1 MESKNGERIH
11 HATRVGAPVMS
22 AQATTPE
29 GVSITAHGRGALLSL
44 GTLAQFGASVMQQGT
59 FVLGV
64 FFALAY
70 HLTLTQMG
78 ALLAAMTCGLMCSG
92 LANGPLVDLWG
103 PRRVLFWG
111 TIVITVAAAA
121 IAFSP
126 NLIATVALLFLAGL
140 SLGTVPISGTKA
152 ILVAWPRERRGMP
165 MGVRQM
171 GVPLG
176 ALATS
181 LALPTLASRVG
192 LRPIYLGFALI
203 VAVCGLLFCAV
214 LPAQTARP
222 SRHEARR
229 APGEARRI
237 LVPAIVGFLLA
248 WGQYT
253 LLTYTI
259 PMLRHNGISLVV
271 AGALLAVAQVGG
283 AIARLALGHL
293 SDRMGGR
300 RAHAL
305 LGITG
310 VGVALAVALAFLPR
324 ATPMAL
330 MVALWLGLGAAF
342 VGWNALALTWA
353 GERVAA
359 AHAGSAM
366 GLETSAVLFGATVSA
381 PVFGAIVEWAGSYQA
396 AWLTLAAVLALAFA
410 LLLTQTRRP
419 EPHPDADPSVE
430 SQALSLNT

>member
-1 MESKNGERIH
+1 
-11 HATRVGAPVMS
+11 MS
-22 AQATTPE
+22 AHAATSGSAAPAAT
-29 GVSITAHGRGALLSL
+29 HGSASLLAL
-44 GTLAQFGASVMQQGT
+44 GTLAQFGASTMQQGT
-59 FVLGV
+59 IVLGV
-64 FFALAY
+64 FFALTY
-70 HLTLTQMG
+70 HLSLTQMG
-78 ALLAAMTCGLMCSG
+78 AVLAAMTCGLMCSG

-103 PRRVLFWG
+103 PRRVLFCG
-111 TIVITVAAAA
+111 TIIISASATA

-126 NLIATVALLFLAGL
+126 NLIATVALLFVAGL

-165 MGVRQM
+165 MGIRQM

-176 ALATS
+176 ALAAS
-181 LALPTLASRVG
+181 LALPSLASATG

-203 VAVCGLLFCAV
+203 VAICGLLFCAA
-214 LPAQTARP
+214 LPAQTTRP
-222 SRHEARR
+222 SRREARR

-237 LVPAIVGFLLA
+237 LMPAIIGFLLA

-259 PMLRHNGISLVV
+259 HMLRQNGMSLVA

-283 AIARLALGHL
+283 AGARLGLGHI
-293 SDRMGGR
+293 SDRLGGR

-305 LGITG
+305 LGITA

-324 ATPMAL
+324 ALPMAL
-330 MVALWLGLGAAF
+330 LAALWLALGAAF

-353 GERVAA
+353 GERVSS

-381 PVFGAIVEWAGSYQA
+381 PVFGSIVEWAGSYQA
-396 AWLTLAAVLALAFA
+396 AWLTLAAVLALALI
-410 LLLTQTRRP
+410 LLVTQTRRP
-419 EPHPDADPSVE
+419 EPRFSDAANGDATLE
-430 SQALSLNT
+430 SRAIALSD